1 MPRSVFL
8 VEFSDLLGY
17 AQEIGFH
24 WNQAHDIL
32 VKDDVP
38 PMYET
43 NKREFYFSELVSSTG
58 VDREDPYGFKDET
71 VRILVGFMVK
81 ENIKEF
87 TLVND

>member
-1 MPRSVFL
+1 MRRSVVL

-17 AQEIGFH
+17 AQKIGIP
-24 WNQAHDIL
+24 WNKAHDIL

-38 PMYET
+38 PMYEVNT
-43 NKREFYFSELVSSTG
+43 REFYFSELVSKDAT
-58 VDREDPYGFKDET
+58 DRADPYGFTDDT

-81 ENIKEF
+81 ENLKEF